1 MGCTATDEQLG
12 PSRADLAVSVRPE
25 FPSCAKRTVEDHLIV
40 AVVVEIDKVALPAA
54 RFLVSA
60 STALDADKL
69 GCHQ

>member
-1 MGCTATDEQLG
+1 
-12 PSRADLAVSVRPE
+12 VRPE

-54 RFLVSA
+54 RILVSA
-60 STALDADKL
+60 STALDADKF

>member
-1 MGCTATDEQLG
+1 VEPYGGGTIAKLAE
-12 PSRADLAVSVRPE
+12 LAVSVRPE

-40 AVVVEIDKVALPAA
+40 AVVVESNEVAFPAA

-60 STALDADKL
+60 ATALDADKL

>member
-1 MGCTATDEQLG
+1 MNNSA
-12 PSRADLAVSVRPE
+12 RARAVRDLAVSVRPE